1 MKVAKRFITVILLL
15 ALIGGVIFVYLKQ
28 FSSSP
33 QKTVEHFFDAYN
45 TSDINGM
52 VACMEP
58 QTEQLLQGSTGIA
71 SALFGAI
78 TGVDLDFG
86 DLIDLMPLFA
96 NTSFDSS
103 EEIFITDIQIISY
116 TPIADSEIIPLL
128 IHYMPDLVNVLA
140 KDAVVEFRIEGTD
153 VTAQLEVVFYGN
165 DGWRIPLD
173 ADLFSQ

>member
-1 MKVAKRFITVILLL
+1 MKFVKRFIPIILLFAVL
-15 ALIGGVIFVYLKQ
+15 SGGLLVYLKQ

-33 QKTVEHFFDAYN
+33 ERTVESFFAAYN

-58 QTEQLLQGSTGIA
+58 QTEQLVQGGTGIA
-71 SALFGAI
+71 SSLFGAI
-78 TGVDLDFG
+78 TGVDLDLG

-96 NTSFDSS
+96 NTEFDYT
-103 EEIFITDIQIISY
+103 EEIFISDIHVISY
-116 TPIADSEIIPLL
+116 TPIVDSEVITLL
-128 IHYMPDLVNVLA
+128 IDFMPDLVNVLA
-140 KDAVVEFRIEGTD
+140 KDAVVGFRINGTD
-153 VTAQLEVVFYGN
+153 VTAQLEVNFYGN